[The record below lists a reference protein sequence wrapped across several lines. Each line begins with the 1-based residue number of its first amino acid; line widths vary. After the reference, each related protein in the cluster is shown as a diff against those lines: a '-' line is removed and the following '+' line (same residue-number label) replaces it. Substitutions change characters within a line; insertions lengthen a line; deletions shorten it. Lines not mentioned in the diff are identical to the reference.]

1 MDRRAQYDQQPP
13 PGRKTRKSSSQTR
26 HPPERSHKETAHPA
40 PHGKSQQQQQ
50 DAGRKVNF
58 KHEGFQSQDEMFK
71 YLEETKS
78 QLEKEIHKRLVEQLI
93 LKAQGQINTPEQQE
107 SLERLYL
114 DLKMIN
120 PELAIATLKASAEI
134 TSKLNQS
141 APPPQQSHQQQIHQT
156 HSQPPHH
163 PHQQK
168 QSHHHQMQQQ
178 QQLHSSQQQ
187 QQQLHRQHSERSSKN
202 PDKTSNLSK
211 TSSGH
216 QALRQRSKS
225 RSKKSSAR

>member
-1 MDRRAQYDQQPP
+1 MDRRAQYEQASA
-13 PGRKTRKSSSQTR
+13 RKTRKSSSQTR
-26 HPPERSHKETAHPA
+26 QPPERSHKESAQPP
-40 PHGKSQQQQQ
+40 PHKPPSSAAAQS
-50 DAGRKVNF
+50 DRKVNF

-134 TSKLNQS
+134 TSKLNQNS
-141 APPPQQSHQQQIHQT
+141 APPAQSQQHTQQQIHQT

-163 PHQQK
+163 PSK

-178 QQLHSSQQQ
+178 HAHLAQQQ

-202 PDKTSNLSK
+202 PDKSSNLSK

-216 QALRQRSKS
+216 QTLRQRSKS